1 MDKEVSLPN
10 HNFEA
15 KGKKA
20 LRRVRKLI
28 GEISD
33 VIQKDDFSPSRL
45 KMIKMGYEDLSGEE
59 KPFFFNELLR
69 KVETSK
75 QEIESTLKKVLA
87 AQEGDL
93 RWNKLLSELRIKA
106 ECPRV
111 KLFRK
116 FINIS
121 EGLKFLLELRRDII
135 AIQRRTALDLG
146 PLDENLSYLFDSW
159 FQSGFLI
166 LHEITLNSPYSQINH
181 IQRHDMVHPMTTL
194 EEMGERLGHDRRC
207 LALYHCSMPDEP
219 VIFIEVALTKGIPRS
234 IHEIIG
240 EQAKTQDE
248 IEQCDTAIFY
258 SINNSQEGLT
268 GIGLGK
274 ILIFQVV
281 DYIKRTVPNIQSFST
296 LSPIPGFW
304 KNYLKK
310 ILEGKDVDFKMA
322 REKIIETF
330 SQKSRKTLEQEFSS
344 QTGSQEG
351 DFGKVL
357 LGILSD
363 PTWIK
368 NPSYV
373 KQLEKPLVEITHY
386 YLTKEKNARGKPLN
400 PVANFH
406 LANGATI
413 SKKHINF
420 LGNRS
425 LKGLE
430 ESCGLMVNY
439 VYSQSWFQRIR
450 KSFQSLLRIE
460 GGFVI
465 AP

>member
-1 MDKEVSLPN
+1 MDKELRLSN

-15 KGKKA
+15 RDKKGV
-20 LRRVRKLI
+20 RRVRKLI
-28 GEISD
+28 GQISD
-33 VIQKDDFSPSRL
+33 VMEKNDFSPSRL
-45 KMIKMGYEDLSGEE
+45 KMIKTGYEDLQSEE
-59 KPFFFNELLR
+59 RPFFFTEFLR
-69 KVETSK
+69 TVETPK
-75 QEIESTLKKVLA
+75 QEIEKTVKKVLA

-93 RWNKLLSELRIKA
+93 HWNQLLSELRIKA

-135 AIQRRTALDLG
+135 IVQRRTALDLG
-146 PLDENLSYLFDSW
+146 PLDENLSSLFDSW
-159 FQSGFLI
+159 FQSGFLT
-166 LHEITLNSPYSQINH
+166 LREITLNSPYSQINH
-181 IQRHDMVHPMTTL
+181 IQRHDLVHPMTTL

-207 LALYHCSMPDEP
+207 FALYHCSMPEEP

-248 IEQCDTAIFY
+248 IEECDTAIFY

-274 ILIFQVV
+274 VLIFQVV
-281 DYIKRTVPNIQSFST
+281 DYIKHTVPNIQSFST

-310 ILEGKDVDFKMA
+310 ILEGNGVDYKMT
-322 REKIIETF
+322 RDKVIETF
-330 SQKSRKTLEQEFSS
+330 SQKSRKALEQEFAS

-357 LGILSD
+357 LGILSG
-363 PTWIK
+363 PTWIE
-368 NPSYV
+368 NPTYV

-386 YLTKEKNARGKPLN
+386 YLTREKNARGKPLN

-425 LKGLE
+425 SKGLE

-439 VYSQSWFQRIR
+439 VYSQNWFQRIR
-450 KSFQSLLRIE
+450 KSFQSLLTIE